1 MDQKP
6 TEQTPQ
12 TASGN
17 SVSAPA
23 GSPQP
28 ETEQNAY
35 YASFREDFEPLR
47 QLKWCAIALYSLPV
61 FMVLFAFIVGAY
73 ALLMIPLG
81 IIAFPVIPAVIVS
94 RAFRD
99 FNESFPPPLPEHGDS
114 RGSRRNR
121 HAEMVFGALRALL
134 FMWGKFSL
142 YMLPVILIF
151 LCVLIFSTTAASRGT
166 NSGLL
171 PILSLLLAL
180 AVCGFAWCMQG
191 FCRRTDTLLMT
202 LFFLPAFGVLFLFMF
217 VGGTGLYALD
227 GTSPEKFHGSFL
239 PAFFPY
245 LIFCAGCM
253 VYSTIVT
260 LDTLEHGL
268 SGYAWGIRAI
278 QVLAV
283 IFGYIMG
290 AAGMPACL
298 LWTGIGICGLLVNS
312 VNSTSILAQRVRRLR
327 PRRSVLHEL
336 FDPASPWSL
345 VPVLLLEIVL
355 FFLIDRMSGGFKP
368 ESRGGKQFR
377 LVRDVILLTW
387 AALQFGLALQ
397 FIPRRPGS
405 DRNAAFVDKLSDMLG
420 FDASGIAE
428 PNPRDTPPGAK
439 HIRLSLYFFPILLC
453 MMAAYFTLRAYESPV
468 QEQVKQTPSII
479 LVSLAASI
487 VFLFGSVL
495 YGSRQHKR
503 S

>member
-23 GSPQP
+23 GSPRQ

-35 YASFREDFEPLR
+35 YAYFREDFEPLQ

-61 FMVLFAFIVGAY
+61 FTVLFAFVVRAY

-99 FNESFPPPLPEHGDS
+99 FDESFPPPLPEHGDN
-114 RGSRRNR
+114 RNSRRNR
-121 HAEMVFGALRALL
+121 HAELVFGALRALL
-134 FMWGKFSL
+134 FMWGRFSL

-151 LCVLIFSTTAASRGT
+151 LCVLVFSTTAASRGT

-171 PILSLLLAL
+171 PVLSLLLAL

-217 VGGTGLYALD
+217 MGGTGLYALD
-227 GTSPEKFHGSFL
+227 GTSPEQFHGSFL

-268 SGYAWGIRAI
+268 SGYAWGIRAL

-283 IFGYIMG
+283 ILGYIMG

-312 VNSTSILAQRVRRLR
+312 VNSTSLLAQRIRRLR
-327 PRRSVLHEL
+327 PKRSFLNEL

-355 FFLIDRMSGGFKP
+355 FFLMDRMSGGFKP
-368 ESRGGKQFR
+368 ESKGGKQFR

-387 AALQFGLALQ
+387 TALQFALALQ
-397 FIPRRPGS
+397 FLPRQPGS
-405 DRNAAFVDKLSDMLG
+405 DRTAERVDRLSDMLG

-428 PNPRDTPPGAK
+428 PNPRDMPPGAK
-439 HIRLSLYFFPILLC
+439 HIRLSLCFFPILLC

-487 VFLFGSVL
+487 LFLFGSVL
-495 YGSRQHKR
+495 YGSRRHTR
-503 S
+503 C